1 MNFLEFLF
9 EKLNMVLVN
18 LFAATALIVFLKLV
32 GIQGGALGLI
42 LIVWGIIL
50 IAVWGR
56 EYWSQK
62 RKYDEIE
69 SQLEEL
75 DKKYLICELLGE
87 PESQMEKL
95 YTNMLRAGS
104 KSMVEEVNE
113 KRNALSSYKEYIEEW
128 IHEVKTPITAIDLVC
143 KNHPTEETLR
153 IQKELQEIE
162 RFVEQALYYARSE
175 VVEKD
180 YFIKEI
186 SLSEIVYPVI
196 LEYRTM
202 LLEHRVQIVADDL
215 ELCVYTDEKWIQF
228 ILKQLLSNAVKYAR
242 KDNAKIHI
250 YSQVVDGK
258 KYLTVEDNG
267 IGIAQSDIGRV
278 CEKGFT
284 GRNRAKKKSTGM
296 GLYLAKRLC
305 ERLGIGLSVT
315 SKEGVGTKVSLQFCK

>member
-1 MNFLEFLF
+1 MNFWEFLF

-50 IAVWGR
+50 IAVGGR

-75 DKKYLICELLGE
+75 DKKYLICELLGK
-87 PESQMEKL
+87 PETQMEKL
-95 YTNMLRAGS
+95 YTNMLLAGS

-128 IHEVKTPITAIDLVC
+128 IHEVKTPITAIDLIC
-143 KNHPTEETLR
+143 KNHPTEEILQ

-278 CEKGFT
+278 CEK
-284 GRNRAKKKSTGM
+284 
-296 GLYLAKRLC
+296 
-305 ERLGIGLSVT
+305 
-315 SKEGVGTKVSLQFCK
+315 

>member
-1 MNFLEFLF
+1 MNFWEFLF

-50 IAVWGR
+50 IAVGGR

-75 DKKYLICELLGE
+75 DKKYLICELLGK
-87 PESQMEKL
+87 PETQMEKL

-128 IHEVKTPITAIDLVC
+128 IHEVKTPITAIDLIC
-143 KNHPTEETLR
+143 KNHPTEEILQ

-267 IGIAQSDIGRV
+267 IGIAQSDIGRA

>member
-1 MNFLEFLF
+1 MNFWEFLF

-50 IAVWGR
+50 IAVGGR

-75 DKKYLICELLGE
+75 DKKYLICELLGK
-87 PESQMEKL
+87 PETQMEKL
-95 YTNMLRAGS
+95 YTNMLLAGS

-128 IHEVKTPITAIDLVC
+128 IHEVKTPITAIDLIC
-143 KNHPTEETLR
+143 KNHPTEEILQ

-278 CEKGFT
+278 YEKGFT

>member
-1 MNFLEFLF
+1 MNFWEFLF

-50 IAVWGR
+50 IAVGGR

-75 DKKYLICELLGE
+75 DKKYLICELLGK
-87 PESQMEKL
+87 PETQMEKL
-95 YTNMLRAGS
+95 YTNMLLAGS

-128 IHEVKTPITAIDLVC
+128 IHEVKTPITAIDLIC
-143 KNHPTEETLR
+143 KNHPTEEILQ

-278 CEKGFT
+278 
-284 GRNRAKKKSTGM
+284 
-296 GLYLAKRLC
+296 
-305 ERLGIGLSVT
+305 
-315 SKEGVGTKVSLQFCK
+315 

>member
-1 MNFLEFLF
+1 MNFWEFLF

-50 IAVWGR
+50 IAVGGR

-75 DKKYLICELLGE
+75 DKKYLICELLGK
-87 PESQMEKL
+87 PETQMEKL

-128 IHEVKTPITAIDLVC
+128 IHEVKTPITAIDLIC
-143 KNHPTEETLR
+143 KNHPTEEILQ

-202 LLEHRVQIVADDL
+202 LLEHRVQIVADEL

-284 GRNRAKKKSTGM
+284 GRNRVKKKSTGM

>member
-9 EKLNMVLVN
+9 EKINIVLVN
-18 LFAATALIVFLKLV
+18 LFAAIALSVFLKLV
-32 GIQGGALGLI
+32 GIQGGALSLI
-42 LIVWGIIL
+42 LLVWGILLFVI
-50 IAVWGR
+50 WGH
-56 EYWSQK
+56 EYWNQK

-69 SQLEEL
+69 SQLDGLEE
-75 DKKYLICELLGE
+75 KYLTCELLE
-87 PESQMEKL
+87 KPETQLERL
-95 YTNMLRAGS
+95 YMDMLRAGS
-104 KSMVEEVNE
+104 KSMIEEVN
-113 KRNALSSYKEYIEEW
+113 KARNALSSYKEYIEEW

-153 IQKELQEIE
+153 IQRELQEVE
-162 RFVEQALYYARSE
+162 HFVEQALYYARSE

-180 YFIKEI
+180 YFIKEMK
-186 SLSEIVYPVI
+186 LSDIVYPVI

-202 LLEHRVQIVADDL
+202 LLEHHVQIAADEL
-215 ELCVYTDEKWIQF
+215 ENYVYTDEKWIQF

-242 KDNAKIHI
+242 KDNAKIRI
-250 YSQVVDGK
+250 YSQEADGK

-267 IGIAQSDIGRV
+267 IGIAQSDLGRV

-305 ERLGIGLSVT
+305 DRLGIGFKIH

>member
-1 MNFLEFLF
+1 MNFWEFLF

-50 IAVWGR
+50 IAVGGR

-75 DKKYLICELLGE
+75 DKKYLICELLGK
-87 PESQMEKL
+87 PETQMEKL
-95 YTNMLRAGS
+95 YTNMLLAGS

-128 IHEVKTPITAIDLVC
+128 IHEVKTPITAIDLIC
-143 KNHPTEETLR
+143 KNHPTEEILQ

-215 ELCVYTDEKWIQF
+215 EPLC
-228 ILKQLLSNAVKYAR
+228 LHR
-242 KDNAKIHI
+242 
-250 YSQVVDGK
+250 
-258 KYLTVEDNG
+258 
-267 IGIAQSDIGRV
+267 
-278 CEKGFT
+278 
-284 GRNRAKKKSTGM
+284 
-296 GLYLAKRLC
+296 
-305 ERLGIGLSVT
+305 
-315 SKEGVGTKVSLQFCK
+315 